1 MKIEKKS
8 VANVVPFEDVLEGV
22 VFKDK
27 NGAVCMK
34 FEGNYQDNFDI
45 HRNAINLDTGS
56 LYFYDYDEEVEIL
69 ENAVLTY

>member
-8 VANVVPFEDVLEGV
+8 VANIIPFGDVPEGT

-27 NGAVCMK
+27 DKCVCMK
-34 FEGNYQDNFDI
+34 VADNYI
-45 HRNAINLDTGS
+45 KSILSRNAIDLVTGT
-56 LYFYDYDEEVEIL
+56 LYFYDDTEEVEVL

>member
-8 VANVVPFEDVLEGV
+8 VANVVPFENLFEGT
-22 VFKDK
+22 VFKDE

-34 FEGNYQDNFDI
+34 FEAEYEELP
-45 HRNAINLDTGS
+45 RNAINLETGS
-56 LYFYDYDEEVEIL
+56 LYLYDDADEVEVL

>member
-8 VANVVPFEDVLEGV
+8 VANVVPFENLFEGT
-22 VFKDK
+22 VFKDE

-34 FEGNYQDNFDI
+34 FAGNYGKAVLS
-45 HRNAINLDTGS
+45 RNAINLETGS
-56 LYFYDYDEEVEIL
+56 LYLYDDADEVEVL